1 MVADQENIFVMDDK
15 NISKIIDSFK
25 SYFKTAGKDSA
36 VIGLSGG
43 IDSAVAAK
51 IAIEALS
58 VSKVKAFFL
67 PYKLSSDQSR
77 IDAEEFADKFKL
89 DLESIYLTD
98 VADKYF
104 ELDRNKGMSKLRI
117 GNFLSRLRM
126 NILFDNAAAS
136 DSLVV
141 GTSNKTEIILGYG
154 TLYGDS
160 ASSVNPIG
168 ELYKFQVYE
177 LARYFD
183 IPISIID
190 KKPTADLWENQTD
203 EDELGF
209 SYQDIDKLL
218 YSILDERQDR
228 KSILEKFDKKL
239 VDEILKRVE
248 HNSFKRNVPFI
259 CSTADANSVVV
270 NCEVIEIE
278 NKNSKNIKNKNI
290 DEIFRS
296 IR

>member
-1 MVADQENIFVMDDK
+1 MDEK
-15 NISKIIDSFK
+15 SISKIIDSFK
-25 SYFKTAGKDSA
+25 SYFRTAGKDSA

-58 VSKVKAFFL
+58 VSKVKPFFL

-89 DLESIYLTD
+89 NLETIYLTD
-98 VADKYF
+98 IADRYY
-104 ELDRNKGMSKLRI
+104 ELDTNKDMSKLRV

-168 ELYKFQVYE
+168 DLYKFQVYE
-177 LARYFD
+177 LARYFE
-183 IPISIID
+183 IPTSIID

-209 SYQDIDKLL
+209 SYIDIDKLL
-218 YSILDERQDR
+218 YSILDQELSREM
-228 KSILEKFDKKL
+228 ILEKFDKRL
-239 VDEILKRVE
+239 VDGIVKRVLN
-248 HNSFKRNVPFI
+248 NSFKRNVPFI
-259 CSTADANSVVV
+259 CSMPDTNSIVV
-270 NCEVIEIE
+270 NGDIVEID
-278 NKNSKNIKNKNI
+278 NKNINNKNKKSRNI

-296 IR
+296 IQ

>member
-1 MVADQENIFVMDDK
+1 MDDK
-15 NISKIIDSFK
+15 SISKIIDNFK
-25 SYFKTAGKDSA
+25 GYFKAAGKDSA

-43 IDSAVAAK
+43 IDSAVSAK

-58 VSKVKAFFL
+58 VSKVKVFFL
-67 PYKLSSDQSR
+67 PYRLSSDQSR
-77 IDAEEFADKFKL
+77 IDAEKFADKFNL
-89 DLESIYLTD
+89 DLATIYLTD

-104 ELDRNKGMSKLRI
+104 ELDINKGMSKLRI

-126 NILFDNAAAS
+126 NILFDNAATNN
-136 DSLVV
+136 SLVI

-183 IPISIID
+183 IPLSIID

-209 SYQDIDKLL
+209 SYEDIDKFL
-218 YSILDERQDR
+218 YSILEDR
-228 KSILEKFDKKL
+228 LDKKSIYEKFDKQL
-239 VDEILKRVE
+239 IEGILKRVE
-248 HNSFKRNVPFI
+248 NNSFKRKVPFI
-259 CSTADANSVVV
+259 CSTKDIDCIDINSTD
-270 NCEVIEIE
+270 ID
-278 NKNSKNIKNKNI
+278 SKNI

-296 IR
+296 VR

>member
-1 MVADQENIFVMDDK
+1 MDEK
-15 NISKIIDSFK
+15 SISKIIDSFK
-25 SYFKTAGKDSA
+25 SYFRTAGKDSA

-58 VSKVKAFFL
+58 VSKVKPFFL

-89 DLESIYLTD
+89 NLETIYLTD
-98 VADKYF
+98 IADRYY
-104 ELDRNKGMSKLRI
+104 ELDTNKDMSKLRV

-168 ELYKFQVYE
+168 DLYKFQVYE
-177 LARYFD
+177 LARYFE
-183 IPISIID
+183 IPTSIID

-209 SYQDIDKLL
+209 SYIDIDKLL
-218 YSILDERQDR
+218 YSILDQELSREM
-228 KSILEKFDKKL
+228 ILEKFDKRL
-239 VDEILKRVE
+239 VDGIVKRVLN
-248 HNSFKRNVPFI
+248 NSFKRNVPFI
-259 CSTADANSVVV
+259 CSMPDTNSVVV
-270 NCEVIEIE
+270 NGDIVEID
-278 NKNSKNIKNKNI
+278 NKNINNKNKKSRNI

-296 IR
+296 IQ

>member
-25 SYFKTAGKDSA
+25 AYFKTAGKDSA

-136 DSLVV
+136 NSLVV

-209 SYQDIDKLL
+209 SYRDIDKLL
-218 YSILDERQDR
+218 YAILEEGLDKR
-228 KSILEKFDKKL
+228 SILEKFDSKL
-239 VDEILKRVE
+239 VDGIVKRVLN
-248 HNSFKRNVPFI
+248 NSFKRNVPFI

-290 DEIFRS
+290 DKIFRS
-296 IR
+296 IS

>member
-1 MVADQENIFVMDDK
+1 MDDK
-15 NISKIIDSFK
+15 SISKIIDNFK
-25 SYFKTAGKDSA
+25 SYFKNAYKDSA

-58 VSKVKAFFL
+58 VLKVKAFYL

-89 DLESIYLTD
+89 DLTTIYLTD
-98 VADKYF
+98 IADKYF
-104 ELDRNKGMSKLRI
+104 ELDVNNNMSKLRV

-168 ELYKFQVYE
+168 DLYKFQVYE

-183 IPISIID
+183 IPVSIID

-209 SYQDIDKLL
+209 SYEDIDKLL
-218 YSILDERQDR
+218 YSILDERLDK
-228 KSILEKFDKKL
+228 KSIFEKFDKKL
-239 VDEILKRVE
+239 VDEILKRVQN
-248 HNSFKRNVPFI
+248 NSFKRNVPFI
-259 CSTADANSVVV
+259 CSTADIGCAVV
-270 NCEVIEIE
+270 NDEVI
-278 NKNSKNIKNKNI
+278 NYKDKDSKDIKNKNI